1 MLTKTFTV
9 AIIGAHGSG
18 KTTLGREVAN
28 HMGTDY
34 DEEIGRILREEALAK
49 NQENHALNNQPA
61 FDQKVIHKELE
72 RDLSTTSSRIVET
85 WHPGNL
91 AYAYERSP
99 NIARMYED
107 TTRAMIANIDQ
118 TVVVQPLRISIE
130 TALERLS
137 EPGADDP
144 KQTVKFFR
152 RVARHSEKLAKKFGL
167 TVLKPIYTD
176 QLCKTKTVRAVI
188 DNLASKGISPS
199 VFL

>member
-1 MLTKTFTV
+1 MLTKTYTV
-9 AIIGAHGSG
+9 AIIGPHGSG

-28 HMGTDY
+28 HMGADY
-34 DEEIGRILREEALAK
+34 DEEIGRILRGEALTK
-49 NQENHALNNQPA
+49 NQENHALNNQPE
-61 FDQKVIHKELE
+61 FDQRVIHKELE

-107 TTRAMIANIDQ
+107 TTRAMIANIEQ

-152 RVARHSEKLAKKFGL
+152 RVARHAEKLARKFGL

-176 QLCKTKTVRAVI
+176 QLCKAKTVHAVI